1 MMRSALH
8 HMKGNK
14 RVQTVGDFG
23 HFTITDSSKVNLI
36 MNISILN
43 SATKY
48 FSSFSHFTTH
58 LLAFSV
64 TNSEF
69 LMQSPIDIP
78 PR

>member
-1 MMRSALH
+1 MRSALH

-36 MNISILN
+36 MNISISN
-43 SATKY
+43 SASDY
-48 FSSFSHFTTH
+48 SSCFRHFTSH
-58 LLAFSV
+58 LMAFSA